1 MAGRMTSIFRLAPG
15 LLTIEGRK
23 GENRGQAS
31 RKSPRN
37 LREKISQATS
47 LSSRSLLANPP
58 RAAAIPGRRGSGDTL
73 SQTPPVSLGSA
84 PGQTGTARGRGDGL
98 KRRDFITL
106 LGGALLWP
114 SAARAKQS
122 VMALV
127 GLLSSAQLDDRQ
139 VRAIR
144 QGLKDAGYIE
154 GRNLAI
160 KYLSADSR
168 FDRLPALAADLVSDR
183 VDAIVALSP
192 PAAVA
197 AKAATTTIPIVFATG
212 ADPVDLGL
220 VSSLSRPGGN
230 VTGVTFIVNT
240 LGAKRLGV
248 LRELVPSANVIG
260 LLTNPGNPTSESQ
273 IRDVQSAA
281 RAFGIKPLTLP
292 AGCERNIEAAFASFI
307 QQGTNAVIVGADS
320 LFVSRRDQLV
330 GLAARHAMPAIYFLR
345 EFVDIGGL
353 VSYGPSQTEAYR
365 LAGGYAARILTGEKP
380 ADLPVT
386 QSTMFEFVINL
397 KTAKAL
403 GLAVPL
409 TVQVAADE
417 TIE

>member
-1 MAGRMTSIFRLAPG
+1 M
-15 LLTIEGRK
+15 
-23 GENRGQAS
+23 
-31 RKSPRN
+31 
-37 LREKISQATS
+37 
-47 LSSRSLLANPP
+47 
-58 RAAAIPGRRGSGDTL
+58 
-73 SQTPPVSLGSA
+73 
-84 PGQTGTARGRGDGL
+84 
-98 KRRDFITL
+98 KRRDFITM
-106 LGGALLWP
+106 LGGAVLWP
-114 SAARAKQS
+114 NATRAKQS

-160 KYLSADSR
+160 KYRSADAR
-168 FDRLPALAADLVSDR
+168 FDRLPALAADLVSDP

-192 PAAVA
+192 PAALA
-197 AKAATTTIPIVFATG
+197 SKAATTTIPIVFATG

-260 LLTNPGNPTSESQ
+260 LLTNPGNPTSDSQ
-273 IRDVQSAA
+273 IRDVQTAA
-281 RAFGIKPLTLP
+281 HASGVAPLILP

-345 EFVDIGGL
+345 EFADIGGL